1 MERVPL
7 RPVRLHRGDPGGRAE
22 EAVQRQD
29 QATVHQ
35 SQNLKLNT
43 DLTDVYFSLKDAQT
57 IATCTQDILSVTLR
71 LMVPCT
77 NSTCIRA

>member
-57 IATCTQDILSVTLR
+57 VATCTYTRHTFSYTSINGTLYE
-71 LMVPCT
+71 
-77 NSTCIRA
+77 